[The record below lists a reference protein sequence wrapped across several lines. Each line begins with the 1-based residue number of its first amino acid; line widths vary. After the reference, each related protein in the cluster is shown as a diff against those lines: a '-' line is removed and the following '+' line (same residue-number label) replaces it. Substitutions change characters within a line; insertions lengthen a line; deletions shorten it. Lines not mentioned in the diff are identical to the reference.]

1 MLSLSL
7 TLLILLLAAAS
18 LTVITKRRMEECVP
32 VCLTGT
38 IAVLYIFYISGA
50 LFAGRLFLYAV
61 VLVFAAIAVKMII
74 KDGGREKRRAAAGRI
89 FTPAL
94 LLFLLLAVFFIIY
107 AKALK
112 PSVWDELRLWAA
124 YPKAL
129 HFSPSLQV
137 GEGALLYP
145 TMQSYPPG
153 MALFIYFLTAM
164 SKTYSYGCAY
174 AAYWIFAVALFLPA
188 LKNIRW
194 TKWYL
199 IAPVAFLLLCM
210 PLLLTINSGG
220 ASGDWAYYY
229 GSLFIEAGLGCCLG
243 HAVYMAVRDPLD
255 GAFVL
260 TDLSLVL
267 FIMPLFKNAG
277 AMYGIFV
284 ILAAVAAALIKKE
297 RSPRKNLLKALIPL
311 AGMAAAYFSW
321 QLIINTRG
329 TGEFIDFNVS
339 AFTTE
344 KALNVLKGLTTWGVI
359 PIIYIA
365 LFFVLADIVIT
376 NKAKDISRGT
386 AFAAAMGIVLP
397 AMFFLYGYTSHYGV
411 MLSSIH
417 RYTEVFTFAS
427 FYYLLMRMVMTVK
440 AGEKEQRTGRAARAA
455 LSAAALVLMAA
466 GVFLVVSQRGLQLKN
481 DTYRDIGEIKSNISE
496 ILKGEG
502 YDEEHP
508 AKVYL
513 ALGGDIRK
521 ESQRHETYAL
531 ELIGSNANIRS
542 IWCDK
547 IYNEA
552 VDGVVTDRKEAASC
566 WAENLASGGYEYVL
580 AVNSDDEINDAV
592 SRLAPK
598 LKGAREM
605 ALYRVSHS
613 GDGYPVTLEDCKD
626 PTR

>member
-32 VCLTGT
+32 LCLTGA

-50 LFAGRLFLYAV
+50 LFAGRLFLYAA
-61 VLVFAAIAVKMII
+61 VFALAAIAAKMII
-74 KDGGREKRRAAAGRI
+74 ADSDREKRRAAAGRI

-94 LLFLLLAVFFIIY
+94 LLFLLMAVFFIIY
-107 AKALK
+107 AKDLK

-129 HFSPSLQV
+129 HFSQSLQV

-153 MALFIYFLTAM
+153 MALFIYFLSAL

-174 AAYWIFAVALFLPA
+174 AAYWIFAAALFLPA

-194 TKWYL
+194 KRWYL
-199 IAPVAFLLLCM
+199 IAPVSFVLLCM

-229 GSLFIEAGLGCCLG
+229 GSLFIEASLGCCLG
-243 HAVYMAVRDPLD
+243 HAVYMAVKDPFD
-255 GAFVL
+255 SAFVL

-267 FIMPLFKNAG
+267 FIMPLLKNAG

-297 RSPRKNLLKALIPL
+297 RSPKKNLLKALIPL

-339 AFTTE
+339 SFTAE
-344 KALNVLKGLTTWGVI
+344 KALNVLKGLTTWGII
-359 PIIYIA
+359 PVIYIA

-376 NKAKDISRGT
+376 NKKKDISRGT
-386 AFAAAMGIVLP
+386 AFVAAMGIVLP
-397 AMFFLYGYTSHYGV
+397 ALFFLYGYTSHYGV

-417 RYTEVFTFAS
+417 RYTEVFTFAA
-427 FYYLLMRMVMTVK
+427 FYYLFMRLILTVK
-440 AGEKEQRTGRAARAA
+440 AGDKDQRTGIAARAVIG
-455 LSAAALVLMAA
+455 AAALVFMAA

-481 DTYRDIGEIKSNISE
+481 NTYRDIGKIKRDIIESLE
-496 ILKGEG
+496 DEG
-502 YDEEHP
+502 YDEGHP

-552 VDGVVTDRKEAASC
+552 VDGVVTDRNEAASC
-566 WAENLASGGYEYVL
+566 WAESLASGGYEYVL
-580 AVNSDDEINDAV
+580 AVNPDDEINDAV
-592 SRLAPK
+592 SKLAPE
-598 LKGAREM
+598 LKGAKEM
-605 ALYRVSHS
+605 ALYRVLPS
-613 GDGYPVTLEDCKD
+613 GGGYPVTLEDCKD